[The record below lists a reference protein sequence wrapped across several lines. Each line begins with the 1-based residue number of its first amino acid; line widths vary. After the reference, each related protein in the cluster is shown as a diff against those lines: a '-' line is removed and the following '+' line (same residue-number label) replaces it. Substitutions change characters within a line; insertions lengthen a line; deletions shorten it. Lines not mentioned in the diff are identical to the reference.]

1 MAVAIQLLADDGF
14 GADQENADAEFARRQ
29 NGAFHF
35 SARRMVAAHSIES
48 NGGHLY
54 TNGPQENANSER

>member
-1 MAVAIQLLADDGF
+1 
-14 GADQENADAEFARRQ
+14 
-29 NGAFHF
+29 
-35 SARRMVAAHSIES
+35 MVAAHSIES